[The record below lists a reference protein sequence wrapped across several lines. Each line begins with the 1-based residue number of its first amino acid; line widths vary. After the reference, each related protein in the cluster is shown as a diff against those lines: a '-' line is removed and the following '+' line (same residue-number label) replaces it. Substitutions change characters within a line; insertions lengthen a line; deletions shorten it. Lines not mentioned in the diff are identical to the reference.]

1 MEAGIEHATCFEM
14 HHLGPY
20 LAAFHRRV
28 TAMHRSIFTTIDG
41 TQCGR
46 GVFGRTATFGLVV
59 LLLMGSLLAAKPY
72 TQNEKPFSLPF
83 SQPSGPST
91 WLLNQL
97 YGNTIFAYYQ
107 RNNIYDAGQGLHFG
121 IDFTAPC
128 GTPVLAIGD
137 GVVALVDS
145 ATHGA
150 LPHNLIIDHD
160 NGYASLYGHL
170 LERPE
175 LLPGERI
182 MRGQVVALTGDP
194 DLDCAWSGHLHLE
207 IRDVGVYKRWYNP
220 APLIKADWD
229 SLALTGSY
237 NSWYARDLADP
248 RRWQHI
254 TDQPKITVWGSP
266 LNDYLKAWP
275 LAWQY

>member
-1 MEAGIEHATCFEM
+1 M
-14 HHLGPY
+14 HHLDPY

-46 GVFGRTATFGLVV
+46 GVVGRTATFGLVV

-207 IRDVGVYKRWYNP
+207 IRDVGVYKRLYNP
-220 APLIKADWD
+220 APLIEADWD
-229 SLALTGSY
+229 SLALAGSY

>member
-1 MEAGIEHATCFEM
+1 MKHATCFDM
-14 HHLGPY
+14 LPRGPY
-20 LAAFHRRV
+20 SAGLYRRL
-28 TAMHRSIFTTIDG
+28 TAMHKTIHTTL
-41 TQCGR
+41 TATKSGR
-46 GVFGRTATFGLVV
+46 GVFSRGATFGLVAF
-59 LLLMGSLLAAKPY
+59 LLMGSLLAAQPY
-72 TQNEKPFSLPF
+72 TQNERPFSLPL
-83 SQPSGPST
+83 SYPPGPST

-107 RNNIYDAGQGLHFG
+107 RDNLYDAGQGLHFG

-145 ATHGA
+145 VSHGA

-170 LERPE
+170 LERPQ
-175 LLPGERI
+175 LTPGEHV
-182 MRGQVVALTGDP
+182 MRGQAVALTGDP

-207 IRDVGVYKRWYNP
+207 IRDAGVYKRLYNP
-220 APLIKADWD
+220 APLIEADWD
-229 SLALTGSY
+229 SLALAGSY

-254 TDQPKITVWGSP
+254 TDQPKITVWGSA
-266 LNDYLKAWP
+266 LNDYLEAWP